1 MTQQYQYKWQSITEE
16 INLEEAVF
24 EEMGNRYTAAL
35 VQSLQNT
42 RNSLLR
48 KLLDD
53 APLFANNHEIEVNF
67 DGKE

>member
-1 MTQQYQYKWQSITEE
+1 MTQHQYKLQSITEE
-16 INLEEAVF
+16 ISLEDAML
-24 EEMGNRYTAAL
+24 EEMGKRYTASL

-53 APLFANNHEIEVNF
+53 APLFTDKHEIEVSF

>member
-1 MTQQYQYKWQSITEE
+1 MTQHQYKWQSITEE
-16 INLEEAVF
+16 ISLEDAML
-24 EEMGNRYTAAL
+24 EEMGKRYTASL